1 MFREIRA
8 KLLDKSLKF
17 VHLRLL
23 FMPVIGSIAKF
34 LIHLLLKLVG
44 RRLGL
49 NIVLVELV
57 LNNQIITETLVENLN
72 LVVFSLKFMLLTLV
86 NLEQFLELKL
96 KEGDIIS
103 SLLISEA
110 GETILISDFKMDLE

>member
-1 MFREIRA
+1 LFREIRA

-17 VHLRLL
+17 VHLGLL
-23 FMPVIGSIAKF
+23 FMPVISGIAKF
-34 LIHLLLKLVG
+34 LIHILLDLVG

-72 LVVFSLKFMLLTLV
+72 LVVFSLEFMLLAFID
-86 NLEQFLELKL
+86 LEEFLELKL

-103 SLLISEA
+103 GLLISEA
-110 GETILISDFKMDLE
+110 GAAILIGDFEMDLE